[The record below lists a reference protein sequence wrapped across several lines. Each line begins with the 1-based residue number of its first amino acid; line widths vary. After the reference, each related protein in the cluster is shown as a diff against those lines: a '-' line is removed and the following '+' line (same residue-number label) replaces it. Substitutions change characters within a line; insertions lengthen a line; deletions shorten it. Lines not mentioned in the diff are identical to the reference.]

1 MTALPENMSVAI
13 DELETAIADI
23 ESRLESTRAE
33 RDESRARQVE
43 LEIENANLRRE
54 LAHARERQNASAEI
68 LRTIANT
75 QGDAEYALQR
85 IAETTQHFFDASSV
99 TIRITDGK
107 EWIRTIR
114 VGEGSER
121 ISAAIPAS
129 ELAVGGKNV
138 AGLVYRENRQ
148 IHVPDLDHV
157 DASIADFPGWAPARA
172 GGSRVV
178 SGTPLRL
185 GTGAIGAMIIHRD
198 RLAPFTDEELALQQ
212 SFADQAVIAIENA
225 RLFNETQESLQQQ
238 TATAEVLRVI
248 ASSPTDVKPVLDAIV
263 E

>member
-1 MTALPENMSVAI
+1 MATLPENMSVAI
-13 DELETAIADI
+13 DELESAITEM

-33 RDESRARQVE
+33 RDEAKTRQIE

-54 LAHARERQNASAEI
+54 LALAREREGASAEI
-68 LRTIANT
+68 LTAIANT
-75 QGDAEYALQR
+75 AGDAEHALQQ
-85 IAETTQHFFDASSV
+85 IAETAQHFFDASSV

-114 VGEGSER
+114 VGRGSER
-121 ISAAIPAS
+121 VMAAVPER
-129 ELAVGGKNV
+129 ELAVDGKNV

-148 IHVPDLDHV
+148 LHVPDLDHV

-185 GTGAIGAMIIHRD
+185 GAGAIGAMIIHRD
-198 RLAPFTDEELALQQ
+198 RLAAFTDEELALQQ
-212 SFADQAVIAIENA
+212 NF
-225 RLFNETQESLQQQ
+225 
-238 TATAEVLRVI
+238 
-248 ASSPTDVKPVLDAIV
+248 
-263 E
+263 